1 MATRNTSG
9 SFTATGTSTPV
20 GPRGDSMDLS
30 ISGTFVGTIVL
41 QRSHDDGATWNDVT
55 DGSFTAAVEKPILT
69 ASPAFDY
76 RLSYT
81 HTSGTVVYYLGT
93 K

>member
-1 MATRNTSG
+1 MRELQPVNQNVILDVSEEV
-9 SFTATGTSTPV
+9 SEQKTAAGIIIP
-20 GPRGDSMDLS
+20 D
-30 ISGTFVGTIVL
+30 
-41 QRSHDDGATWNDVT
+41 
-55 DGSFTAAVEKPILT
+55 TAAVEKPIRT